1 VYTKKRLPQNPTG
14 IPEDEIKIAKSNWKN
29 DIADYFTKKTSKE
42 EKKKSIATSDPPEET
57 PMEASINLPTE
68 IASLQTIPISVAQEH
83 HSPEKDAIT
92 DTDRS
97 ISAFLDLVRT
107 EGLTRDPDPIN
118 SSQTDEPR
126 PPDKTVRENIHTDET
141 EETQLVTNAELMNNT
156 KKKTVQYI
164 SNQGSN

>member
-1 VYTKKRLPQNPTG
+1 
-14 IPEDEIKIAKSNWKN
+14 
-29 DIADYFTKKTSKE
+29 
-42 EKKKSIATSDPPEET
+42 
-57 PMEASINLPTE
+57 MEASINLPTE

-156 KKKTVQYI
+156 KKKPSSIYRTRVPI
-164 SNQGSN
+164 SNRWDREGHKGTIRTRQRTYVHPPGLQGTTPL